1 MSYKVSI
8 EGFEGQDIEVKTSFW
23 LGPKLVVNGVPAPKG
38 SKRGEM
44 LLQRND
50 GRQVI
55 ARWKPQFM
63 GLDVP
68 QLIVDDKVIN
78 LVEPLKWYQGIW
90 GGLPIVLVFVFIG
103 GALGALGTIAGIIGF
118 TINTKIFRTG
128 MNSVLKYVI
137 TGVVSVLAVVAY
149 FIAAMLFTML
159 IRGA

>member
-23 LGPKLVVNGVPAPKG
+23 SGPKLVVNGVPAPEG
-38 SKRGEM
+38 NKRGEM

-50 GRQVI
+50 GRQII
-55 ARWKPQFM
+55 ARWKPQFI

-68 QLIVDDKVIN
+68 QLIVDEKVIN
-78 LVEPLKWYQGIW
+78 LAEPLKWYQWIW
-90 GGLPIVLVFVFIG
+90 GGLPIALVFIG
-103 GALGALGTIAGIIGF
+103 GALGAIAGIIGF
-118 TINTKIFRTG
+118 TINTKVFRIE

-137 TGVVSVLAVVAY
+137 TGVVSALTVVAY

-159 IRGA
+159 IR

>member
-23 LGPKLVVNGVPAPKG
+23 SGPKLVVNGVPAPEG
-38 SKRGEM
+38 NKRGEM

-50 GRQVI
+50 GRQII
-55 ARWKPQFM
+55 ARWKPQFI

-68 QLIVDDKVIN
+68 QLIVDEKVIN
-78 LVEPLKWYQGIW
+78 LAEPLKWYQWIW
-90 GGLPIVLVFVFIG
+90 GGLPIALVFIG
-103 GALGALGTIAGIIGF
+103 GALGAITGIIGF

>member
-23 LGPKLVVNGVPAPKG
+23 SGPKLVVNGVPAPEG
-38 SKRGEM
+38 NKRGEM

-50 GRQVI
+50 GRQII
-55 ARWKPQFM
+55 ARWKPQFI

-68 QLIVDDKVIN
+68 QLIVDEKVIN
-78 LVEPLKWYQGIW
+78 LAEPLKWYQWIW
-90 GGLPIVLVFVFIG
+90 GGLPIALVFIG
-103 GALGALGTIAGIIGF
+103 GALGAITGIIGF
-118 TINTKIFRTG
+118 TINTKVFRIE

-137 TGVVSVLAVVAY
+137 TGVVSALTVVAY

-159 IRGA
+159 IR

>member
-1 MSYKVSI
+1 MSYKVGI
-8 EGFEGQDIEVKTSFW
+8 EGFKGQYIEVKTSFW
-23 LGPKLVVNGVPAPKG
+23 SGPRLVVNGVPAPKG
-38 SKRGEM
+38 GKRGEM

-55 ARWKPQFM
+55 ARWKPQFV

-78 LVEPLKWYQGIW
+78 LLEPLRWYQWIW
-90 GGLPIVLVFVFIG
+90 GGLPIALVFIG
-103 GALGALGTIAGIIGF
+103 GALGAIAVIGF
-118 TINTKIFRTG
+118 TINTKVFRTE

-149 FIAAMLFTML
+149 FIAAILFTML